1 LAGSVSHRCLSNK
14 DMRTLTGEIPH
25 RGMAER
31 LASRQMFHLDQKL
44 GVTPLYIRRP
54 RGLERSPRRGETL
67 HFSEKLFPLITSKRD
82 ECRSSVLASPP
93 PPSMPIVLRSRLT
106 DAVQG
111 LALRVTHARE
121 HHPHELPPIHVGLL
135 TSRHCS
141 MKPRPGKPRLLG
153 VCAHWI
159 GCARQQ

>member
-31 LASRQMFHLDQKL
+31 LASRQMFHLDQKV

-82 ECRSSVLASPP
+82 ECRSGVFQPITVREQRHECAGLTVAVCPDNYKGGFGEALSLEPSPAS
-93 PPSMPIVLRSRLT
+93 T
-106 DAVQG
+106 
-111 LALRVTHARE
+111 
-121 HHPHELPPIHVGLL
+121 
-135 TSRHCS
+135 
-141 MKPRPGKPRLLG
+141 RP
-153 VCAHWI
+153 I
-159 GCARQQ
+159 GCQ